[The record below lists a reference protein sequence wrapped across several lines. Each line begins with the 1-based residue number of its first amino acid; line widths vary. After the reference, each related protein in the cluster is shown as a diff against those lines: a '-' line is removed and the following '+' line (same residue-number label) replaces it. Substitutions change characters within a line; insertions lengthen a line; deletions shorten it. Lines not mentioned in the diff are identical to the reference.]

1 MKRSLVLSLALVSGL
16 TLAAVAVPARAQAP
30 GGNKGTAIKAVQRLN
45 RAPVNKEVLRVHLPR
60 PSVHKLS
67 NGLAV
72 VVLEQHKLP
81 TVAFEMWIKPGA
93 LDDPKDM
100 PGLASFTAD
109 MLREGTAKRTS
120 AQIAAEVDRIGA
132 TLDAG
137 SNFGTS
143 YTTVNASG
151 LADSAEALVDLMS
164 DIVMHPSFP
173 ADELEKY
180 KQRELA
186 GLEQDRSQPGFLAR
200 EKFYEVLYGNFP
212 AAVTSPTPQS
222 VKGVTPDDLRRF
234 HSRHYRPGNALL
246 GVVGDVKT
254 DDVLKLLEKYFAAW
268 AGGPEPSRAL
278 AAVPAPQ
285 PAKITLV
292 DRPGSVQTNLIAGDL
307 GVRRND
313 PDYVALAVMNRVVG
327 GGPQA
332 RLFLNLRED
341 KGYTYGAYSNFRA
354 DIYPGPWVANTE
366 VRNNVTDGSMHEL
379 MYELRRIRDE
389 AVPQPEL
396 EEAERSRIAAFA
408 LSLERPRTL
417 LDAWLEVRY
426 YGLSEDYWDKY
437 PDSIAA
443 VTAAMVQE
451 VAKKYVDLDHL
462 QIVAVGDAKQVKDAL
477 AKYGPVSTFDTNGKP
492 EN

>member
-1 MKRSLVLSLALVSGL
+1 MKRSLVLYLAFVSGV
-16 TLAAVAVPARAQAP
+16 TVAATTAAHAQAP
-30 GGNKGTAIKAVQRLN
+30 GGNKSTALKAVQRLN

-67 NGLAV
+67 NGMTV

-100 PGLASFTAD
+100 PGLGSFTAD
-109 MLREGTAKRTS
+109 MLREGTTKRTS

-137 SNFGTS
+137 SDFGTS
-143 YTTVNASG
+143 YAAVNASG
-151 LADSAEALVDLMS
+151 LANSAEQLVDLMS

-186 GLEQDRSQPGFLAR
+186 GLEQDRSQPSFLAR

-212 AAVTSPTPQS
+212 AAITSPTSQS

-254 DDVLKLLEKYFAAW
+254 DDALKLLEKYFAAW
-268 AGGPEPSRAL
+268 TGGPEPARAVP
-278 AAVPAPQ
+278 AVPAPQ
-285 PAKITLV
+285 PTKITLV
-292 DRPGSVQTNLIAGDL
+292 DRPGSVQTNLMAGDL

-313 PDYVALAVMNRVVG
+313 PDYFALAVMNRVVG
-327 GGPQA
+327 GGASA

-341 KGYTYGAYSNFRA
+341 KGYTYGAYSRFRA
-354 DIYPGPWVANTE
+354 DIYPGPWAANTE

-379 MYELRRIRDE
+379 IYELRRIRE
-389 AVPQPEL
+389 EPVPQAEL
-396 EEAERSRIAAFA
+396 EEDERSLIASFA

-417 LDAWLEVRY
+417 LDGWLTVRY
-426 YGLSEDYWDKY
+426 YGLPEDYWDTY
-437 PDSIAA
+437 ADSIAA
-443 VTAAMVQE
+443 VNAATVQE
-451 VAKKYVDLDHL
+451 AAKKYVDLDHL
-462 QIVAVGDAKQVKDAL
+462 QVVAVGDAKQVKDVL